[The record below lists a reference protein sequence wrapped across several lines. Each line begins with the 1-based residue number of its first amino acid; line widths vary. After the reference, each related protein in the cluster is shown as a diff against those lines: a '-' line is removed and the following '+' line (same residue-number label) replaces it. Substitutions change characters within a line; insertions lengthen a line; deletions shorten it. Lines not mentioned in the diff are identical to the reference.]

1 MTWQHKLQSF
11 QLKKKTKNL
20 KILPMACHHSS
31 LSFNSIGIS
40 STFCHLSTWN
50 GANVNVNS
58 PPLLGGE
65 LAISPP
71 FNLLRWKRGLQWPE
85 GTFSK
90 KSEFTSC
97 EFWRWRV
104 GLHSVGWFLQAT
116 QGQTPRCRRCESSTG
131 SWSVGQFCG
140 EIKKQCQLV
149 ESEIQNIQRLAEH
162 YTWHYIK
169 SYPAPAIGKSS
180 SVQRLSEPTLF
191 SRSLRE
197 TKASASAIP
206 PAIAATS
213 SPCTL
218 CSCTQQTNTN
228 IYGYGF

>member
-1 MTWQHKLQSF
+1 MKRSKCKCKLPAPFGRRVSV
-11 QLKKKTKNL
+11 K
-20 KILPMACHHSS
+20 SS
-31 LSFNSIGIS
+31 LQLIAVE
-40 STFCHLSTWN
+40 TWTSVAW
-50 GANVNVNS
+50 G
-58 PPLLGGE
+58 
-65 LAISPP
+65 
-71 FNLLRWKRGLQWPE
+71 NLW
-85 GTFSK
+85 K

-116 QGQTPRCRRCESSTG
+116 QGHTPRCRRCESSTG

-140 EIKKQCQLV
+140 EIKKTV
-149 ESEIQNIQRLAEH
+149 SAGRIGDTKHPKRRAEH
-162 YTWHYIK
+162 YTLHYIK

-218 CSCTQQTNTN
+218 CSCTQQTKHKH
-228 IYGYGF
+228 

>member
-1 MTWQHKLQSF
+1 MKRSKCKCKLPAPFGRRVSV
-11 QLKKKTKNL
+11 K
-20 KILPMACHHSS
+20 SS
-31 LSFNSIGIS
+31 LQLIAVE
-40 STFCHLSTWN
+40 TWTSVAW
-50 GANVNVNS
+50 G
-58 PPLLGGE
+58 
-65 LAISPP
+65 
-71 FNLLRWKRGLQWPE
+71 NLW
-85 GTFSK
+85 K
-90 KSEFTSC
+90 KSECTSC